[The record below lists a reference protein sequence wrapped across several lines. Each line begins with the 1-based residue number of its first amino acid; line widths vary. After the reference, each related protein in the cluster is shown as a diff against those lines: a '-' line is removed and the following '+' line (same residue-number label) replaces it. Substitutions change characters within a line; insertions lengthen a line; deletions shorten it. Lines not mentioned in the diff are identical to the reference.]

1 MGRVFDDLSSEVIA
15 AAIQVHRQLGPGFL
29 EGVYEQAPRI
39 ELGKRGIPFECQKE
53 ILVSY
58 EGQVV
63 GRHVLDL
70 LVGNSLVV
78 ELKAV
83 ARFEPVHL
91 AQCKSYLRAVGSNV
105 GLLLNFGDT
114 TLDVRRV
121 VVQFEKQKAAAV

>member
-1 MGRVFDDLSSEVIA
+1 MARQFSDLSGDVIA
-15 AAIQVHRQLGPGFL
+15 AAIEVHRSLGPGFL
-29 EGVYEQAPRI
+29 EGVYEQALRI
-39 ELGKRGIPFECQKE
+39 ELRRRGIAFESQKE

-70 LVGNSLVV
+70 LIGGALVV

-83 ARFEPVHL
+83 ARFEQVHL
-91 AQCKSYLRAVGSNV
+91 AQVKSYLRAASLSV
-105 GLLLNFGDT
+105 GLLLNFATT

-121 VVQFEKQKAAAV
+121 VLRFEDSVPASA